1 MAYRHGCKTL
11 SALLHAANHIISWDA
26 SVVLRSHREIF
37 WMHEV
42 CSLMH
47 PAILV
52 TITQLKPALFS
63 LGRSLWPSRLPL
75 KEQSRVTWWYCAYRR

>member
-1 MAYRHGCKTL
+1 VLPGVIHWRLKRGGHFPAQGHIRPVAYHHGSLTL
-11 SALLHAANHIISWDA
+11 SALLHTPNYIISWDA

-42 CSLMH
+42 CSRMH

-63 LGRSLWPSRLPL
+63 VG
-75 KEQSRVTWWYCAYRR
+75 